1 MQSDKV
7 HAVDGGVTRS
17 QRITGLRNKSTRVVA
32 LRDQLVKDL
41 GAMEREIAALSV
53 RQEVLAKVTELFR
66 VLMDRMIMGQ
76 VQLIEQ
82 VVTEGLRTI
91 FYDQDLSFKAEVSS
105 KYNKISVEF
114 FICSGDPDNGGIKGS
129 PLESFGG
136 GPSSLISLIL
146 RILTLIRLNKGKIL
160 LLDETLNA
168 VSDDYIENT
177 GLFLKSLA
185 ETTGI
190 QIMMVTHKLAYL
202 DHSVNAYQGESRGD
216 SGKKYFVAKRIRG
229 SK

>member
-1 MQSDKV
+1 MQSDAV
-7 HAVDGGVTRS
+7 HAVEGVTRS
-17 QRITGLRNKSTRVVA
+17 QRIQGLRNKATKLST
-32 LRDQLVKDL
+32 LRDQLATDL
-41 GAMEREIAALSV
+41 DAKEREIVALSA
-53 RQEVLAKVTELFR
+53 RQEVLTKVSELFR

-82 VVTEGLRTI
+82 VITEGLRTI
-91 FYDQDLSFKAEVSS
+91 FYDQDLSFRAELSS
-105 KYNKISVEF
+105 KYNKVSAEF

-129 PLESFGG
+129 PLDSFGG
-136 GPSSLISLIL
+136 GPSSIASLIL
-146 RILTLIRLNKGKIL
+146 RLLTLIRLNKGKIL

-177 GLFLKSLA
+177 GHFLKSLS

-202 DHSVNAYQGESRGD
+202 DHSVSAYQCETRHEGGRD
-216 SGKKYFVAKRIRG
+216 HFVAKRIRG
-229 SK
+229 PK